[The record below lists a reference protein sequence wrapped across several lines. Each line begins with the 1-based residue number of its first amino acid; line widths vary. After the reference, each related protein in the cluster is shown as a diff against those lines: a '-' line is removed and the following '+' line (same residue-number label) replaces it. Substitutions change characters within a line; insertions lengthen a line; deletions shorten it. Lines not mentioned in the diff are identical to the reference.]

1 MAQMVE
7 NLPAVQDNQVQ
18 PLGWEDHLEK
28 GMVTHSTILAWRF
41 PWKEEL
47 WWAIVYGVAKSQT
60 QLSHQHFHFF
70 NTVHEIMWDSHKQNC
85 TKEHIGCLVKRINLA
100 LK

>member
-28 GMVTHSTILAWRF
+28 GMLTHSAILAWRCL
-41 PWKEEL
+41 WKEGL
-47 WWAIVYGVAKSQT
+47 WRAIVYGVAKSQT
-60 QLSHQHFHFF
+60 QLSH
-70 NTVHEIMWDSHKQNC
+70 
-85 TKEHIGCLVKRINLA
+85 
-100 LK
+100 